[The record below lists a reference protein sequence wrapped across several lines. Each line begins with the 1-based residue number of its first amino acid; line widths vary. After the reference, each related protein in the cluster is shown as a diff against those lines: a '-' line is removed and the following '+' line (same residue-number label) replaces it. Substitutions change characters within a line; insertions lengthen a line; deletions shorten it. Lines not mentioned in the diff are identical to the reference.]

1 MEKKEKSKIGLFSAV
16 CIIVGGA
23 IGSAIF
29 SLSGLTIY
37 KAGPSSILSWIIA
50 ALIMGLYA
58 LVCSE
63 LSVRYPY
70 SGGVFV
76 FPRKILGK
84 NKKQGEFW
92 GWLSTWGYINANIV
106 AISFASIYVG
116 TYLSVSFPIF
126 NGYGPLLSGLAIL
139 FVFWLNSIKFSL
151 LGKINIALVFVL
163 VVTMLI
169 YVVTGLTSPS
179 WSEELFHP
187 FFTQGSDGK
196 FGFLTSVPIAMV
208 AYGSIV
214 SITFMAGEVKNPKRN
229 IPLSILIAL
238 IVILALYISIIVTTS
253 GLVSADFL
261 KENPGMRYI
270 PLYAAAFTSLKN
282 VSFLSPCI
290 SIAAFLA
297 LITTMLVVM
306 NLTSLAI
313 KEAAVSKILPSVF
326 SKNNRFG
333 VPMNASLLVA
343 FPSLVLSFFP
353 SLTELIV
360 SLASLF
366 ASITIVIN
374 CVSLMKVKLSKTK
387 EDVSFSLPFG
397 ITIPLVAAIVICICY
412 IPDIISGGYKI
423 WLYTI
428 AWYAIGCAYFFI
440 RLKCLSKKG
449 CEYGRDS

>member
-1 MEKKEKSKIGLFSAV
+1 MDNKKKIGLFSAV
-16 CIIVGGA
+16 AIIVGGA

-37 KAGPSSILSWIIA
+37 KAGPASLLSWIIA
-50 ALIMGLYA
+50 AIVMGLYA
-58 LVCSE
+58 LVCAE
-63 LSVRYPY
+63 LSVRFPY

-84 NKKQGEFW
+84 NESEGRFY

-106 AISFASIYVG
+106 AISFAAIYVG
-116 TYLSVSFPIF
+116 TYLSVSFPILK
-126 NGYGPLLSGLAIL
+126 NYGYLLSFLAIL
-139 FVFWLNSIKFSL
+139 FVFYLNSIKFSL

-169 YVVTGLTSPS
+169 YIITGFTSDN
-179 WSEELFHP
+179 WNAALFTP
-187 FFTQGSDGK
+187 FFTQGSDGT

-214 SITFMAGEVKNPKRN
+214 SITFMAGKVENPKRN
-229 IPLSILIAL
+229 IPLSIVIAL
-238 IVILALYISIIVTTS
+238 FVIVALYLLIIGATL

-270 PLYAAAFTSLKN
+270 PLYAAAFTSLSNLK
-282 VSFLSPCI
+282 FLSYTI
-290 SIAAFLA
+290 SIAAFFA

-313 KEAAVSKILPSVF
+313 KEASVSGILPSLF
-326 SKNNRFG
+326 KNDNRYG
-333 VPMNASLLVA
+333 VPMNASILVA
-343 FPSLVLSFFP
+343 IPSLVLSFFP
-353 SLTELIV
+353 SLTETIV

-366 ASITIVIN
+366 ASITIAIN
-374 CVSLMKVKLSKTK
+374 CISLIKAKKHNLGEKA
-387 EDVSFSLPFG
+387 SFSLPLG
-397 ITIPLVAAIVICICY
+397 ITIPLLSLIVIIICY
-412 IPDIISGGYKI
+412 IPDIVGGGLRI

-428 AWYAIGCAYFFI
+428 AWYLIGSLYYFI
-440 RLKCLSKKG
+440 RIKSKKRG
-449 CEYGRDS
+449 VNSGE

>member
-1 MEKKEKSKIGLFSAV
+1 MDDKKKIGLFSAV
-16 CIIVGGA
+16 AIIIGGA

-37 KAGPSSILSWIIA
+37 KAGPASLLSWIIA
-50 ALIMGLYA
+50 AVVMGLYA
-58 LVCSE
+58 LVCAE
-63 LSVRYPY
+63 LSVRFPY

-84 NKKQGEFW
+84 NESEGQFY

-106 AISFASIYVG
+106 AISFAAIYVG
-116 TYLSVSFPIF
+116 TYLSVSFPVLK
-126 NGYGPLLSGLAIL
+126 NYGYLLSVLAIL
-139 FVFWLNSIKFSL
+139 FVFYLNSIKFSL

-169 YVVTGLTSPS
+169 YIITGFTSDN
-179 WSEELFHP
+179 WNGALFTP
-187 FFTQGSDGK
+187 FFTQGSDGT

-214 SITFMAGEVKNPKRN
+214 SITFMAGKVENPRRN
-229 IPLSILIAL
+229 ILLSIVIAL
-238 IVILALYISIIVTTS
+238 CVIVALYLLIIGATL

-270 PLYAAAFTSLKN
+270 PLYAAAFISLSNLK
-282 VSFLSPCI
+282 FLSYTI
-290 SIAAFLA
+290 SIAAFFA

-313 KEAAVSKILPSVF
+313 KEASVSGILPSLF
-326 SKNNRFG
+326 KKDNRYG
-333 VPMNASLLVA
+333 VPMNASILVA
-343 FPSLVLSFFP
+343 IPSLVLSFFP
-353 SLTELIV
+353 SLTETIV

-366 ASITIVIN
+366 ASITIAIN
-374 CVSLMKVKLSKTK
+374 CISLIKAKRQNLGEKA
-387 EDVSFSLPFG
+387 SFSLPLG
-397 ITIPLVAAIVICICY
+397 ITIPLLSLIAIIICY
-412 IPDIISGGYKI
+412 IPDIVGGGLKI

-428 AWYAIGCAYFFI
+428 AWYLIGSLYYFI
-440 RLKCLSKKG
+440 RMKSKKREVNSG
-449 CEYGRDS
+449 E